1 MDDAKFKVHIKGLNF
16 LICCLLINL
25 SLLLHFR
32 ILLSE
37 LHEAYFM
44 EPGHAQR
51 VLAKLRFK
59 QAAQTLE
66 DVEEVCYWLT
76 KGRFCLHACTAANVA

>member
-1 MDDAKFKVHIKGLNF
+1 
-16 LICCLLINL
+16 
-25 SLLLHFR
+25 
-32 ILLSE
+32 
-37 LHEAYFM
+37 M